1 MHQALFIA
9 VTAGLGGMI
18 GWGAADF
25 FAKKTIDD
33 IGAIKSLVWAHAFG
47 TSLFV
52 IAALTRLLVSG
63 HGVDLPSG
71 GGTWAGLVFF
81 GVLQM
86 IVYWLVYEGFG
97 KGQLA
102 VLNPVF
108 ASYSGLVALVS
119 IVFLGE
125 AAHLVSGVGLAA
137 IFAGIILLNVDFK
150 GLRSKKLNIVP
161 GLAEVGAASVL
172 AAIWTI
178 GWDRF
183 VSGQDPLSYALF
195 MYAFMSVAAFVL
207 ARLMRV
213 TLSGIAPR
221 LWKFLVLIG
230 AGEML
235 AYLSISWGYSA
246 TSLTG
251 VVALISGAFSVPT
264 VILAYY
270 FLKERITALQVAAIA
285 TIIAGIILVS
295 IN

>member
-25 FAKKTIDD
+25 FAKKTIDE

-52 IAALTRLLVSG
+52 AAALAGVLLF
-63 HGVDLPSG
+63 DYQMELPSG
-71 GGTWAGLVFF
+71 SGAWAGLAFF
-81 GVLQM
+81 GALQM
-86 IVYWLVYEGFG
+86 VVYWLVYEGFG

-108 ASYSGLVALVS
+108 ASYSGIVALFS
-119 IVFLGE
+119 ILFLGE
-125 AAHLVSGVGLAA
+125 TAGLSAGIGLIA
-137 IFAGIILLNVDFK
+137 IFLGIILLNTDIS

-161 GLAEVGAASVL
+161 GLAEVGTAALL
-172 AAIWTI
+172 AAVWTI

-183 VSGQDPLSYALF
+183 VSGQDSLSYALF
-195 MYAFMSVAAFVL
+195 MYAFMSLAALVL
-207 ARLMRV
+207 ARFMHVR
-213 TLSGIAPR
+213 LSGVKHG
-221 LWKFLVLIG
+221 LWKFLFLIG

-235 AYLSISWGYSA
+235 AYLSISWGFA
-246 TSLTG
+246 NTSLTG
-251 VVALISGAFSVPT
+251 IVALISGAFSVPT

-270 FLKERITALQVAAIA
+270 FLKERVTVLQTGAIVV
-285 TIIAGIILVS
+285 IIAGIILVS